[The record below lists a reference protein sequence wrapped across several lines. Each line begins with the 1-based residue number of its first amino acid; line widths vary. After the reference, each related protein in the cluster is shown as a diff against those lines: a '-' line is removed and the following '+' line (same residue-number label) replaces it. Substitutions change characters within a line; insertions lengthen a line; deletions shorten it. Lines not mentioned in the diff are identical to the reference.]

1 VPGRRAVFAARFHN
15 EKRESVHINF
25 DGLRLVPSNVQTCA
39 FRHSTSYAFVE
50 ETFAWTDGA
59 NFKCRQE
66 CKRTGRKRPGGEV
79 TTDHPPLDRP
89 YSLHRARQ
97 QSMLSK
103 GRTAIHADVPSGNQ
117 TLPVVSVAKMSPD

>member
-50 ETFAWTDGA
+50 ETS
-59 NFKCRQE
+59 
-66 CKRTGRKRPGGEV
+66 PGQMVQTSSAGKNA
-79 TTDHPPLDRP
+79 
-89 YSLHRARQ
+89 SAQAGNAREE
-97 QSMLSK
+97 
-103 GRTAIHADVPSGNQ
+103 R
-117 TLPVVSVAKMSPD
+117 